1 MCGQPPPP
9 ADLQPDVD
17 VAEVQG
23 PPLDQIIKEALSGSN
38 LGLRDKLE
46 GPKTAL
52 ESMMWP
58 MQIWQSLEVQGLK
71 FFGIDFG
78 VKARQSLFKGLLLT
92 TDYSGIGCP
101 EEAFD
106 KVLLAAKIVAEEKGE
121 EGPVPNAQF
130 RCLRAG
136 DKEGHCRD
144 ILLNHGGR
152 FQPECVHGD
161 TLDRC
166 ASKSKQ
172 RMLEIQK
179 EGPKAVQEG
188 VAASQVLPMPMPA
201 HFPGICIHVAGV
213 NCYDWSGMGGKKKWL
228 GDSVFPFMQ
237 WARDRALAKEDVI
250 LVECTLAFDSE
261 SLREL
266 FEKEYTL
273 EVLRVSPT
281 LFGEPDERQRKYMLL
296 IRKDKLQWCRSVAD
310 HGAEKVFYQVFARTF
325 HMLGQEKCRA
335 PQTEVAE
342 HLQDCVQQRHL
353 PPAATALATC
363 KSQWQAM
370 EFLPGFNASTP
381 KQQIST

>member
-1 MCGQPPPP
+1 MVRRFSVSFHAG
-9 ADLQPDVD
+9 PD
-17 VAEVQG
+17 QG
-23 PPLDQIIKEALSGSN
+23 
-38 LGLRDKLE
+38 
-46 GPKTAL
+46 
-52 ESMMWP
+52 
-58 MQIWQSLEVQGLK
+58 
-71 FFGIDFG
+71 
-78 VKARQSLFKGLLLT
+78 
-92 TDYSGIGCP
+92 
-101 EEAFD
+101 
-106 KVLLAAKIVAEEKGE
+106 
-121 EGPVPNAQF
+121 
-130 RCLRAG
+130 
-136 DKEGHCRD
+136 
-144 ILLNHGGR
+144 
-152 FQPECVHGD
+152 
-161 TLDRC
+161 
-166 ASKSKQ
+166 
-172 RMLEIQK
+172 
-179 EGPKAVQEG
+179 
-188 VAASQVLPMPMPA
+188 
-201 HFPGICIHVAGV
+201 
-213 NCYDWSGMGGKKKWL
+213 
-228 GDSVFPFMQ
+228 
-237 WARDRALAKEDVI
+237 LAKEDVI